1 MKKENRQLRVGL
13 SGQQVPKRPNF
24 FLSFIF
30 LSPIFLSY
38 LLICEEFGKHQ
49 DEGVTETWMTEK

>member
-1 MKKENRQLRVGL
+1 MKKGNSQLRVGL

-38 LLICEEFGKHQ
+38 LLIVRVFGKHQ
-49 DEGVTETWMTEK
+49 DGGLTETWMTEK